1 MDGGAGCSTSL
12 LFTCNK
18 VRFLIDGSG
27 VARTSKI
34 LQHQREIYW
43 IKQWF
48 SKLERICTQ
57 RAVKSLSSYLVTSL
71 YKCYNFYVASAY
83 LRNGSYA
90 SGWSE
95 APLAIYTSKAIVVNM
110 KHGRRT
116 SRCTDGTGYNIY
128 NLKKNKTFI
137 NTLWIKCLTLPD
149 EHSEPPTG
157 VHIIL
162 IKIIRK
168 TMFICFNKRSR
179 NESKAL
185 FVICAIDV
193 RHETNKTHH
202 GRMGFVQR

>member
-1 MDGGAGCSTSL
+1 MEGGAGCSTSL

-18 VRFLIDGSG
+18 VSFLIDGSG

-34 LQHQREIYW
+34 LHTSKGNLLDQAVIQLRP
-43 IKQWF
+43 F
-48 SKLERICTQ
+48 SKLKRICFQ
-57 RAVKSLSSYLVTSL
+57 RAVKSLSSYQVTSL

-128 NLKKNKTFI
+128 NLKKKKR
-137 NTLWIKCLTLPD
+137 LLTHY
-149 EHSEPPTG
+149 E
-157 VHIIL
+157 
-162 IKIIRK
+162 
-168 TMFICFNKRSR
+168 
-179 NESKAL
+179 
-185 FVICAIDV
+185 
-193 RHETNKTHH
+193 
-202 GRMGFVQR
+202 